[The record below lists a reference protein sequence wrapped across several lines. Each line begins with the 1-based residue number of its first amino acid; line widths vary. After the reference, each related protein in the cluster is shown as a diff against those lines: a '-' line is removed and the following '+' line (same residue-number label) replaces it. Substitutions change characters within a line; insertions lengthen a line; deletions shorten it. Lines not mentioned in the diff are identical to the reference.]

1 MKWDAATYDTHHEF
15 VSKYGENL
23 LDLLPQN
30 SRQNILDLGCGTG
43 TLTKQLAQYG
53 TVLGV
58 DGSSQM
64 IQQAK
69 KNHPEIDFQ
78 VMDALALPFDNDWNI
93 IFSNAVFHWIS
104 DHETLLAQI
113 YQSLT
118 LKGILICEFGAA
130 GNIQI
135 IEESFQQAIQEAGY
149 DYCSKFTFPKTEIFK
164 QQLVAQGFSIEMI
177 DDYDRPTPLSDGKAG
192 LAIWGRQFFEA
203 ELAELL
209 EHEQAIIIQRFTELA
224 KACWQQDHWV
234 ADYRRLR
241 VVAHK

>member
-1 MKWDAATYDTHHEF
+1 MKWNAITYDRHHEF
-15 VSKYGENL
+15 VAKYGENL
-23 LDLLPQN
+23 LELLPQN
-30 SRQNILDLGCGTG
+30 SSQKILDLGCGTG
-43 TLTKQLAQYG
+43 ILTEQLAQYG
-53 TVLGV
+53 AVLGV

-69 KNHPEIDFQ
+69 KNYPTIDFQ
-78 VMDALALPFDNDWNI
+78 VMNALNLPFNNEWNI
-93 IFSNAVFHWIS
+93 IFSNAVFHWIT

-118 LKGILICEFGAA
+118 PKGTLICEFGAA

-135 IEESFQQAIQEAGY
+135 IEESFQQAMYESGY
-149 DYCSKFTFPKTEIFK
+149 NYYSKFNFPKTEIFK
-164 QQLVAQGFSIEMI
+164 QQLIAQGFSVEIIEE
-177 DDYDRPTPLSDGKAG
+177 YDRPTPLSDGKAG
-192 LAIWGRQFFEA
+192 LAIWGRQFFDA
-203 ELAELL
+203 ELAKLSER
-209 EHEQAIIIQRFTELA
+209 EQATIIQRFIELA